1 MAPEFG
7 KVVPEFG
14 EMRPKP
20 LTPCHG
26 SALPGWNSASGG
38 TPAKSGYLTEFRALC
53 SIRHRH
59 AWITVG

>member
-14 EMRPKP
+14 AIRPKP

-26 SALPGWNSASGG
+26 GALARLELLIWR
-38 TPAKSGYLTEFRALC
+38 TPVKSGYLTEFRALC
-53 SIRHRH
+53 SIGHRH
-59 AWITVG
+59 AWIN